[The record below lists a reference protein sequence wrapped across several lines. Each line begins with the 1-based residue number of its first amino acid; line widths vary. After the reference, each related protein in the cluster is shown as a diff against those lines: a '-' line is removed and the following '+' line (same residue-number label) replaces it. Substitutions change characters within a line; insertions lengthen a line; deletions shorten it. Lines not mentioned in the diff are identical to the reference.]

1 MKTIPFALHGA
12 LLVLAL
18 TAATGPTAA
27 ATTTTTTTTT
37 VHIKNFQ
44 YVPPAI
50 TIHAGE
56 RITFVNDDDEAH
68 TVTANDKSFDSAGLD
83 TNDKWQHV
91 FSKTGTYRYFCQM
104 HPYMKGTVTVI

>member
-1 MKTIPFALHGA
+1 MKTIPIALRGA
-12 LLVLAL
+12 LQILAL
-18 TAATGPTAA
+18 TAATAPTTA
-27 ATTTTTTTTT
+27 ATTTAATT

-50 TIHAGE
+50 TVHAGE

-91 FSKTGTYRYFCQM
+91 FSKAGTYRYFCQM